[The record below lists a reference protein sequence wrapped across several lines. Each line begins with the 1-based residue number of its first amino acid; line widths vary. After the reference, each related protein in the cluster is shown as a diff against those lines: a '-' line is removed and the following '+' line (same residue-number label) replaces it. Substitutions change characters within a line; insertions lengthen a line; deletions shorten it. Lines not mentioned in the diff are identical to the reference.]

1 MLLQYHLASFCESD
15 EDEMSTPTLYQS
27 KLLSYTQGQDP
38 LTMQAEASR
47 IIASLIA
54 GASELALRLR
64 PSPRKWSV
72 TEIIAHL
79 ADDELVS
86 SWRYRQ
92 MIENN
97 GCTLAGFDQD
107 EWASLG
113 DYLSWNPW
121 SALQMYRLL
130 RDANVR
136 MLQRL
141 TEEEWERF
149 GVHAERGK
157 MTVRDLARHMAG
169 HDINHIE
176 QIRSILHGF

>member
-1 MLLQYHLASFCESD
+1 MPCNSTSHLSELN
-15 EDEMSTPTLYQS
+15 EDKMSLPTIYQTEQ
-27 KLLSYTQGQDP
+27 LSYTLGKDT
-38 LTMQAEASR
+38 LTMQSEASR
-47 IIASLIA
+47 IIAGLIA

-64 PSPRKWSV
+64 PSPKKWSV

-79 ADDELVS
+79 AEDELVS

-92 MIENN
+92 MIENS

-107 EWASLG
+107 KWARLG

-121 SALQMYRLL
+121 TALQMYRLL

-169 HDINHIE
+169 HDMNHIE
-176 QIRSILHGF
+176 QIRCILHGF